1 MSITKGYIDEN
12 NIEYKGKKFNSA
24 QEYFKFMIDELGFP
38 NILHFFE
45 SKKIETSGGLKIN
58 IDVHSHSKNAPTI
71 VFVPGTSVYGL
82 CFAELLYL
90 IGKEGYNIVSLD
102 PRGHGRSEGKRGDYT
117 IEELMLDVRTA
128 VDYAKK
134 EFNNKVTV
142 FGNSQGGIVSFY
154 LAAEDIEV
162 DSIICQN
169 FADLAWEDTYK
180 LARFPRIA
188 KMSKPFISGFG
199 KMMPAFTVSTL
210 TYLDLKKIKI
220 KYFGSLHNFIKDD
233 PFTIS
238 RISMR
243 AARSL
248 IKAKMKKPVE
258 EIKIPIFVF
267 QGDED
272 RIFPVEYTKNL
283 FNRIKGKK
291 KIKVYKG
298 CDHAIM
304 VENENLILP
313 DILDWLNDIYHSK
326 N

>member
-1 MSITKGYIDEN
+1 MSQVKGYIDETN
-12 NIEYKGKKFNSA
+12 LQFKGMKFNSTEA
-24 QEYFKFMIDELGFP
+24 YFKYMIAELGFP
-38 NILHFFE
+38 DIFHLFE
-45 SKKIETSGGLKIN
+45 SKKIVTTGGLKIN
-58 IDVHSHSKNAPTI
+58 IDIHFYSKDVPTI

-82 CFAELLYL
+82 CFAGLLHL
-90 IGKEGYNIVSLD
+90 IGKEGYNIVALD

-134 EFNNKVTV
+134 NFNEKVSI

-154 LAAEDIEV
+154 LAAEDIAV

-180 LARFPRIA
+180 LARFPFLA
-188 KMSKPFISGFG
+188 KMSKPFICGIA
-199 KMMPAFTVSTL
+199 KMIPNVTVSTL
-210 TYLDLKKIKI
+210 SYLDLKKIRI
-220 KYFGSLHNFIKDD
+220 KYFGSLHNFIVED

-258 EIKIPIFVF
+258 EITIPIFVF
-267 QGDED
+267 QGDAD
-272 RIFPVEYTKNL
+272 RIFPVEYTKSL
-283 FNRIKGKK
+283 FNRIKSKK
-291 KIKVYKG
+291 KIKIYEG

-304 VENENLILP
+304 VENEELVLP
-313 DILDWLNDIYHSK
+313 DILDWLKEIYPQ
-326 N
+326 